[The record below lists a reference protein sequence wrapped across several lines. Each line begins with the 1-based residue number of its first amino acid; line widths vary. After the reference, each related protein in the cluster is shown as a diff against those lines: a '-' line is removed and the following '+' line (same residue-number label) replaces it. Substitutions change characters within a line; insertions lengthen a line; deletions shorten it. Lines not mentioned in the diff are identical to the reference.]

1 MRAVPHRYSL
11 RQYRAIDLGIF
22 ALILCVAE
30 TMIVTASSR
39 WYADQ
44 LYTVSL
50 AGAVTAI
57 VLMRWGPWAAIHAAL
72 SGLVFSLASHGSVRQ
87 VLIYSIG
94 NLLALAA
101 LFPLR
106 RIGGETIRQS
116 AWRSVLFGIGT
127 LLLMQLGRALVA
139 LLLGSP
145 LAALPGFVT
154 SDSLSFLFT
163 GVLLWIARRLD
174 GVFEDQKHYLLRIH
188 APEEEKGGF

>member
-1 MRAVPHRYSL
+1 MPNRYSL
-11 RQYRAIDLGIF
+11 KQYRAIDLGLF
-22 ALILCVAE
+22 ALICCVGE
-30 TMIVTASSR
+30 TLIVTASSR

-57 VLMRWGPWAAIHAAL
+57 VLLRWGPWAAIHAAL

-87 VLIYSIG
+87 VLIYSAG
-94 NLLALAA
+94 NLLSLAM

-106 RIGGETIRQS
+106 RLGGERIRQS
-116 AWRSVLFGIGT
+116 AGLTVLFGIVT
-127 LLLMQLGRALVA
+127 LLLMQLGRGLAA

-145 LAALPGFVT
+145 PQALPGFIT

-174 GVFEDQKHYLLRIH
+174 GMLEDQKHYLLRIH

>member
-1 MRAVPHRYSL
+1 MTYRYSL
-11 RQYRAIDLGIF
+11 RQYRAIDLGLF

-30 TMIVTASSR
+30 TLIVTASSR

-57 VLMRWGPWAAIHAAL
+57 VLMRWGSWAALHAAL
-72 SGLVFSLASHGSVRQ
+72 SGLVFALASHGSVRQ
-87 VLIYSIG
+87 LVIYGAG
-94 NLLALAA
+94 NLLSL
-101 LFPLR
+101 LMLLPLR
-106 RIGGETIRQS
+106 RLGGERIRQS
-116 AWRSVLFGIGT
+116 AWLSVFFGLGT

-139 LLLGSP
+139 LLLGSSV
-145 LAALPGFVT
+145 AVLPGFIT
-154 SDSLSFLFT
+154 TDSLSFLFT

>member
-1 MRAVPHRYSL
+1 MTYRYSL
-11 RQYRAIDLGIF
+11 RQYRAIDLGLF

-30 TMIVTASSR
+30 TLIVTASSR

-57 VLMRWGPWAAIHAAL
+57 VLMRWGSWAALHAAL
-72 SGLVFSLASHGSVRQ
+72 SGLVFVLASHGSARQ
-87 VLIYSIG
+87 LVIYGVG
-94 NLLALAA
+94 NLLSL
-101 LFPLR
+101 LMLLPLR
-106 RIGGETIRQS
+106 RLGGERIRQS
-116 AWRSVLFGIGT
+116 AWLSVFFGLGT

-139 LLLGSP
+139 LLLGSSV
-145 LAALPGFVT
+145 AALQGFIT
-154 SDSLSFLFT
+154 TDSLSFLFT

>member
-1 MRAVPHRYSL
+1 MPYRYSL
-11 RQYRAIDLGIF
+11 RQYRAIDLGLF
-22 ALILCVAE
+22 ALILCAAE
-30 TMIVTASSR
+30 TLIVTASSR

-57 VLMRWGPWAAIHAAL
+57 VLMRWGPWAALHAAL
-72 SGLVFSLASHGSVRQ
+72 GGLVFALASHGSARQ
-87 VLIYSIG
+87 LLIYGAG
-94 NLLALAA
+94 NLLSL
-101 LFPLR
+101 LMLLPLKLL
-106 RIGGETIRQS
+106 GGERIRQS
-116 AWRSVLFGIGT
+116 AWLSVLFGLAT
-127 LLLMQLGRALVA
+127 LLLMQLGRALIA